1 MGPSLIGRIFLAASL
16 FYAGS
21 TFLHGQS
28 VPTPAKP
35 KPSLIALPRDPQS
48 RLEALAGLNGPD
60 MSGAQAWHIK
70 IDYDHFDSEGDND
83 SSGSYEEWFASP
95 SKYKRIYSSE
105 NSTYMEVAS
114 RAGLF
119 LSGSQKW
126 PGVVETDVRQT
137 ITEPLHRA
145 AMALGGNTE
154 YDRSEWH
161 SGSETLPCIGLRKT
175 DLTVTMNFE
184 IGFPK
189 YCFGPDL
196 PIVRYSSGLGMETFY
211 ESIGTQEGRYV
222 AKAAKVIRGGRSYLD
237 IQVEELETITE
248 IRAADFA
255 APADAVRVGDTV
267 EIPSAELSD
276 YIVKQPA
283 YDRLSQSEG
292 IAGVQLLIGKDGRVK
307 DAKGVRGPA
316 NLQKAGEKAGRTI
329 ELRPFLVLGVPV
341 EVKTVWEIEFK

>member
-1 MGPSLIGRIFLAASL
+1 
-16 FYAGS
+16 
-21 TFLHGQS
+21 
-28 VPTPAKP
+28 
-35 KPSLIALPRDPQS
+35 
-48 RLEALAGLNGPD
+48 
-60 MSGAQAWHIK
+60 MSGSQAWHIK
-70 IDYDHFDSEGDND
+70 ITYDHFDSDGDND
-83 SSGSYEEWFASP
+83 SSGNYEEWWASP

-105 NSTYMEVAS
+105 NSTQTEVAT

-119 LSGSQKW
+119 LSGNQKW
-126 PGVVETDVRQT
+126 PGQVETDVRQT

-145 AMALGGNTE
+145 AMALGGDTA

-161 SGSETLPCIGLRKT
+161 SGNETLPCIALRKT

-189 YCFGPDL
+189 FCFGPDL

-211 ESIGTQEGRYV
+211 ESIATHEGRYV

-248 IRAADFA
+248 IKAADFA
-255 APADAVRVGDTV
+255 APADAIRVGDTI
-267 EIPSAELSD
+267 EIPSGELSD

-292 IAGVQLLIGKDGRVK
+292 TAVVQLLIGKDGHVK
-307 DAKGVRGPA
+307 DANAIRGPA
-316 NLQKAGEKAGRTI
+316 KLQKAGEKAARTI
-329 ELRPFLVLGVPV
+329 EFRPFLVLGVPV
-341 EVKTVWEIEFK
+341 EVKTDWEIEFK